1 MDAPLFEPVSDREP
15 LIPKTKPKSKSKF
28 SGFFKKLSDTIRL
41 PFMSPLD
48 MHKLSSVSLQMKPL
62 ACTMLNE
69 DAERL
74 VHERLNKL
82 CVIPSSFKLSTKL
95 DSTQLT
101 YSEPINPAVQSA
113 RFCSM
118 AKPTALLKD
127 QILDLQTRRHG
138 EVITV
143 SRVGT
148 LGSGKFCCF
157 IDGETKDQIEPSVN
171 CVALEQSQQ
180 ILVPERSHL
189 STDELFE
196 CSEIIGCNNKAQFGK
211 LESCTEETAFTPEK
225 ALRMNY
231 LIFDRL
237 MSSKLTVGQLLFG
250 DTEDKFK
257 MSKTMSRLFR
267 GLFTVAI
274 RSPDI
279 GKKFLDDAT
288 RDVVSET
295 PRESKKPRVQLKEKL
310 EDWENDFDFGY
321 NEAGKPISRITKFS
335 KQEIELLIEMGKE
348 LKEAEHFKDSYVFCG
363 SVKLM
368 ILNLIESFDDH
379 TAENLSVQQVAN
391 SVFIA
396 LKLGVDL
403 AAYAY
408 FTSSSGP
415 LAGAVAA
422 AVSNV
427 ATTTSNSIITAALT
441 RDVDIKKYRRD
452 VRTAMLKTF
461 SDALKG
467 DATVPNGANNCRVPM
482 GALWENLAHMMNRS
496 FDDVLV
502 PLLDKCVK
510 ANSFFKNNAYRKY
523 RNLLMII
530 ADTYLVLTDAQK
542 TAYVSSMAAAAQYFP
557 QVQPVSDGIKTVSTA
572 LVANGFRF

>member
-41 PFMSPLD
+41 PFMSALD
-48 MHKLSSVSLQMKPL
+48 MTKLSRVSMKMKPL

-74 VHERLNKL
+74 VHERLNQL
-82 CVIPSSFKLSTKL
+82 CVLPTSLKLSAKISVTR
-95 DSTQLT
+95 LT
-101 YSEPINPAVQSA
+101 YSVAINPSVQSA
-113 RFCSM
+113 RFCSISDP
-118 AKPTALLKD
+118 KFLTDKRILALQK
-127 QILDLQTRRHG
+127 IRHG

-148 LGSGKFCCF
+148 LGSGQFCCF
-157 IDGETKDQIEPSVN
+157 VDDEAKDANEPSPE
-171 CVALEQSQQ
+171 CIALQQSQL
-180 ILVPERSHL
+180 IRVPAQSQL

-196 CSEIIGCNNKAQFGK
+196 CSQIIGCNKDLIGK
-211 LESCTEETAFTPEK
+211 TKFCKEETAFTPEK

-237 MSSKLTVGQLLFG
+237 MSSKLTVGQVLFG
-250 DTEDKFK
+250 DAQDMFK

-274 RSPDI
+274 RSPGI
-279 GKKFLDDAT
+279 GKKFLDDPK

-310 EDWENDFDFGY
+310 EGWGKDFFFVDETGEEY
-321 NEAGKPISRITKFS
+321 SRITKFS
-335 KQEIELLIEMGKE
+335 KQDIEILLEMGKE

-368 ILNLIESFDDH
+368 ILDLIESFDDH
-379 TAENLSVQQVAN
+379 TAENLSVQQITNTIFV
-391 SVFIA
+391 A

-403 AAYAY
+403 AAYAF
-408 FTSSSGP
+408 FTASAGP
-415 LAGAVAA
+415 LAGALAG

-427 ATTTSNSIITAALT
+427 ATTTTNSMLTSVLT

-467 DATVPNGANNCRVPM
+467 DSTVPNGANNCRVPM
-482 GALWENLAHMMNRS
+482 GALWENLAHMINPTSDRH
-496 FDDVLV
+496 LI
-502 PLLDKCVK
+502 PLLEECVK

-523 RNLLMII
+523 RNLLSII
-530 ADTYLVLTDAQK
+530 AETYLVLTDSQK
-542 TAYVSSMAAAAQYFP
+542 TAYVNGMGAAAQYIP
-557 QVQPVSDGIKTVSTA
+557 TGIVDPTSYKSVATS
-572 LVANGFRF
+572 LVTLQNGNK